1 MTHEWACCCC
11 CCLLLLQ
18 AAVAEAVAACTAAK
32 NDMHDEV
39 HAHATPLLKALP
51 MT

>member
-11 CCLLLLQ
+11 CLLLQ

-32 NDMHDEV
+32 NDMQDEV

-51 MT
+51 LT